1 MQTIK
6 LRTIALLTFILF
18 IQVLIAK
25 EVKIVILHTNDTHSR
40 IEPLPKESGNR
51 NAGLGGILR
60 REALFNQYR
69 QKEENLLI
77 FDSGD
82 FSQGTPYYNLYKG
95 EVEAKFMSKLGY
107 DAVTIGNHE
116 FDYGLENMARLF
128 QEANFSVVCANYDF
142 SKTLLKD
149 LVTPYVVLE
158 RGGVKIGVFGLG
170 AALEGLVQAKNYVGV
185 DYLDPIKTANRVVKQ
200 LKEQEKCD
208 LVICLSHL
216 GLYASSKYPVSDEVL
231 ARETKDIDLILGGHS
246 HTFMK
251 EPKVYLNSEGGNV
264 IISQT
269 GKSGFYVGKIELYLE
284 K

>member
-95 EVEAKFMSKLGY
+95 EVEVKFMSKLGY

>member
-1 MQTIK
+1 M
-6 LRTIALLTFILF
+6 LF
-18 IQVLIAK
+18 R
-25 EVKIVILHTNDTHSR
+25 S
-40 IEPLPKESGNR
+40 
-51 NAGLGGILR
+51 
-60 REALFNQYR
+60 
-69 QKEENLLI
+69 
-77 FDSGD
+77 
-82 FSQGTPYYNLYKG
+82 
-95 EVEAKFMSKLGY
+95 
-107 DAVTIGNHE
+107 
-116 FDYGLENMARLF
+116 
-128 QEANFSVVCANYDF
+128 
-142 SKTLLKD
+142 
-149 LVTPYVVLE
+149 
-158 RGGVKIGVFGLG
+158 
-170 AALEGLVQAKNYVGV
+170 LEGLVQAKNYVGV

-269 GKSGFYVGKIELYLE
+269 GKSGFDVGKIELYLE

>member
-60 REALFNQYR
+60 REALFNQYL

-95 EVEAKFMSKLGY
+95 EVEVKFMSKLGY

>member
-95 EVEAKFMSKLGY
+95 EVEVKFMSKLGY

-231 ARETKDIDLILGGHS
+231 ARETKDVDLILGGHS